1 MRKRNIIVLLALAL
15 FSMPA
20 QPQFFRQLG
29 KELKKTAEE
38 AARQA
43 VDDLL
48 GKDEKAEPQKQ
59 QATAATTT
67 EADLAVAEIP
77 TIKFTETSF
86 YAVRITNDTKFL
98 KIPKYASVSD
108 VHDGIFSVTSE
119 YGDVAFFYEDGTMLF
134 DYIWKAIGNF
144 VPAQFDN
151 GVCLMRSKE
160 KVGTQYPLC
169 ILYRDGRVKQLPTE
183 YYNGTQFLD
192 GIARLQKKTPLK
204 GLKFLKKLSWI
215 KN

>member
-86 YAVRITNDTKFL
+86 YAVRITNDTKFFENTEICQCL
-98 KIPKYASVSD
+98 GCARR
-108 VHDGIFSVTSE
+108 HFS
-119 YGDVAFFYEDGTMLF
+119 A
-134 DYIWKAIGNF
+134 
-144 VPAQFDN
+144 
-151 GVCLMRSKE
+151 
-160 KVGTQYPLC
+160 
-169 ILYRDGRVKQLPTE
+169 
-183 YYNGTQFLD
+183 
-192 GIARLQKKTPLK
+192 
-204 GLKFLKKLSWI
+204 
-215 KN
+215 